1 MENVVYTVVYSMSDN
16 ETPPVSWVLIGRHKL
31 LIKVVVLIILA
42 KVFQKIL
49 WKDKIEWVG
58 RRIYY
63 RCFAQQ
69 KRKSL
74 LWWLFKVAYSI
85 ESQVVRL

>member
-58 RRIYY
+58 RRISN